1 MEHGAVF
8 ELSGGALCLDF
19 ANTWGDRERPEE
31 DKLRVYPDLL
41 AFARQTGTL
50 TAGEA
55 ARLVGRAGREPR
67 EAAAAVARALKLRE
81 TLYRIFSAGAAGR
94 GPEAADLERLNAAMP
109 ETLSHLRLESR
120 GAELVWAW
128 AAEDDPLEAPLWPVV
143 RSAAELLTSE
153 ERQWVRECGGSACN
167 WLFLDHSR
175 NRSRRWCSMET
186 CGNRAKAQR
195 HYRRRTDQ
203 DSAGSGDRHG

>member
-1 MEHGAVF
+1 MEQEPIF

-31 DKLRVYPDLL
+31 DKLRDYPDLL
-41 AFARQTGTL
+41 AFARQTGML
-50 TAGEA
+50 TAAEA
-55 ARLVGRAGREPR
+55 ARLAGRAGREPR
-67 EAAAAVARALKLRE
+67 EAAAALARAVELRE
-81 TLYRIFSAGAAGR
+81 TLYRIFSSAAIGR
-94 GPEAADLERLNAAMP
+94 GPEAADLERLNAALP
-109 ETLSHLRLESR
+109 EALSHLRLEPR
-120 GAELVWAW
+120 GTELIWTW
-128 AAEDDPLEAPLWPVV
+128 AASDDPLEAPLWPVV

-153 ERQWVRECGGSACN
+153 ERRRVRECGGGACT

-186 CGNRAKAQR
+186 CGNRAKARR

-203 DSAGSGDRHG
+203 DSAGSG

>member
-1 MEHGAVF
+1 MEQGSVF

-31 DKLRVYPDLL
+31 DRLRSYPDLL
-41 AFARQTGTL
+41 DFARQTGTL
-50 TAGEA
+50 AADDA
-55 ARLVGRAGREPR
+55 ARLAGRAGREPR
-67 EAAAAVARALKLRE
+67 EAAAALARALELRE
-81 TLYRIFSAGAAGR
+81 ALYRIFSGAVAGR

-109 ETLSHLRLESR
+109 EALSHLRLEPR
-120 GAELVWAW
+120 GTELIWAW
-128 AAEDDPLEAPLWPVV
+128 AAADDPLEAPLWPVV
-143 RSAAELLTSE
+143 RSAAELLTAE
-153 ERQWVRECGGSACN
+153 ERQRVRECGGAACT

-203 DSAGSGDRHG
+203 DSVRSDDR